1 MPTEYSLP
9 YHDDTALHADDY
21 SLNPGHDFTRNRKLS
36 LASLIRSLIAME
48 GNSINNELYDIF
60 NPGSDDGQ
68 FVTKSAFVQQRRKLK
83 HEALRNVL
91 HGFNRH
97 TEINDTNRH
106 DGYKLYAIDGTDVN
120 IAYNEDSD
128 TYFQGNGNNV
138 TGKGFKQFHM
148 NALFDITNS
157 TFHDAVIQPSPKENE
172 IEATRQLVRN
182 LDDKAPRIFIID
194 CGYCSLDLIATMQEN
209 PQSDYI
215 IRARSNFIREA
226 RNLPEAECDFDVS
239 FTITTRQTNENKE
252 TIRKGLMK
260 FMLIIGMFPGFL
272 GMICIYKILQ
282 AVGLQTS
289 IFGLF
294 LVYIAGSA
302 MNYYISKGFFDT
314 IPRSL
319 DEAALIDGANRN
331 TVFWRIIIPLSKPIV
346 VYTVLTAFLAPW
358 GDFMMANY
366 LVGRGS
372 QEAFTVAVGLQ
383 KWIQPTLSG
392 VYFTR
397 FCAGGVFV
405 SIPIVVLFFWLQR
418 YYVEGVTGGA
428 VKG

>member
-1 MPTEYSLP
+1 MRSKKIGQKGRRIISNTIIYIILVLISIIWVFPFFYLIIQSLRI
-9 YHDDTALHADDY
+9 D
-21 SLNPGHDFTRNRKLS
+21 NPGLS
-36 LASLIRSLIAME
+36 LTLFPDNWQYGLDNYI
-48 GNSINNELYDIF
+48 
-60 NPGSDDGQ
+60 
-68 FVTKSAFVQQRRKLK
+68 KL
-83 HEALRNVL
+83 
-91 HGFNRH
+91 F
-97 TEINDTNRH
+97 
-106 DGYKLYAIDGTDVN
+106 TDS
-120 IAYNEDSD
+120 AYNFGRWYLN
-128 TYFQGNGNNV
+128 TLIIAVLTTIFQTILV
-138 TGKGFKQFHM
+138 LMTAYALSRLRFKG
-148 NALFDITNS
+148 
-157 TFHDAVIQPSPKENE
+157 
-172 IEATRQLVRN
+172 
-182 LDDKAPRIFIID
+182 
-194 CGYCSLDLIATMQEN
+194 
-209 PQSDYI
+209 
-215 IRARSNFIREA
+215 
-226 RNLPEAECDFDVS
+226 
-239 FTITTRQTNENKE
+239 
-252 TIRKGLMK
+252 RKGLMK

-383 KWIQPTLSG
+383 QWIQPTLSG
-392 VYFTR
+392 MYFTR

-405 SIPIVVLFFWLQR
+405 SIPIVILFFWLQR

>member
-1 MPTEYSLP
+1 MSGRKIGQKGRRIISNTIIYIILVLISVIWLFPFFYLIIQSLRI
-9 YHDDTALHADDY
+9 D
-21 SLNPGHDFTRNRKLS
+21 NPGLS
-36 LASLIRSLIAME
+36 LTLFPDNFQYGFDNYI
-48 GNSINNELYDIF
+48 
-60 NPGSDDGQ
+60 
-68 FVTKSAFVQQRRKLK
+68 KL
-83 HEALRNVL
+83 
-91 HGFNRH
+91 F
-97 TEINDTNRH
+97 
-106 DGYKLYAIDGTDVN
+106 TDS
-120 IAYNEDSD
+120 AYNFGRWYLN
-128 TYFQGNGNNV
+128 TLIIAVLTTIFQTILV
-138 TGKGFKQFHM
+138 LMTAYALSRLRFKG
-148 NALFDITNS
+148 
-157 TFHDAVIQPSPKENE
+157 
-172 IEATRQLVRN
+172 
-182 LDDKAPRIFIID
+182 
-194 CGYCSLDLIATMQEN
+194 
-209 PQSDYI
+209 
-215 IRARSNFIREA
+215 
-226 RNLPEAECDFDVS
+226 
-239 FTITTRQTNENKE
+239 
-252 TIRKGLMK
+252 RKGLMK

-294 LVYIAGSA
+294 LVYISGSA

-331 TVFWRIIIPLSKPIV
+331 TVFWRIIIPLAKPIV

-383 KWIQPTLSG
+383 KWLGPTLSG
-392 VYFTR
+392 MYFTR

>member
-1 MPTEYSLP
+1 MRSKKFGQKGRRIISNTIIYVILVLVSIIWVFPFFYLIIQSLRI
-9 YHDDTALHADDY
+9 D
-21 SLNPGHDFTRNRKLS
+21 NPGLS
-36 LASLIRSLIAME
+36 LTLFPEDWQYGLDNYI
-48 GNSINNELYDIF
+48 ELF
-60 NPGSDDGQ
+60 TDG
-68 FVTKSAFVQQRRKLK
+68 
-83 HEALRNVL
+83 
-91 HGFNRH
+91 
-97 TEINDTNRH
+97 
-106 DGYKLYAIDGTDVN
+106 
-120 IAYNEDSD
+120 AYNFGRWYLN
-128 TYFQGNGNNV
+128 TLIIAVLTTIFQTILV
-138 TGKGFKQFHM
+138 LMTAYALSRLRFKG
-148 NALFDITNS
+148 
-157 TFHDAVIQPSPKENE
+157 
-172 IEATRQLVRN
+172 
-182 LDDKAPRIFIID
+182 
-194 CGYCSLDLIATMQEN
+194 
-209 PQSDYI
+209 
-215 IRARSNFIREA
+215 
-226 RNLPEAECDFDVS
+226 
-239 FTITTRQTNENKE
+239 
-252 TIRKGLMK
+252 RKGLMK

-383 KWIQPTLSG
+383 QWIQPTLSG
-392 VYFTR
+392 MYFTR

-405 SIPIVVLFFWLQR
+405 SIPIVILFFWLQR

>member
-1 MPTEYSLP
+1 MRSKKFGQKGRRIISNTIIYIILVLISIVWVFPFFYLIIQSLRI
-9 YHDDTALHADDY
+9 D
-21 SLNPGHDFTRNRKLS
+21 NPGLS
-36 LASLIRSLIAME
+36 LTLFPEDWQYGLDNYIKL
-48 GNSINNELYDIF
+48 F
-60 NPGSDDGQ
+60 TDD
-68 FVTKSAFVQQRRKLK
+68 
-83 HEALRNVL
+83 
-91 HGFNRH
+91 
-97 TEINDTNRH
+97 
-106 DGYKLYAIDGTDVN
+106 
-120 IAYNEDSD
+120 AYNFGRWYLN
-128 TYFQGNGNNV
+128 TLIIAVLTTVFQTILV
-138 TGKGFKQFHM
+138 LMTAYALSRLRFKG
-148 NALFDITNS
+148 
-157 TFHDAVIQPSPKENE
+157 
-172 IEATRQLVRN
+172 
-182 LDDKAPRIFIID
+182 
-194 CGYCSLDLIATMQEN
+194 
-209 PQSDYI
+209 
-215 IRARSNFIREA
+215 
-226 RNLPEAECDFDVS
+226 
-239 FTITTRQTNENKE
+239 
-252 TIRKGLMK
+252 RKGLMK

-392 VYFTR
+392 MYFTR

>member
-1 MPTEYSLP
+1 MRSKKFGQKGRRIISNTIIYIILVLVSIIWVFPFFYLIVQSLRI
-9 YHDDTALHADDY
+9 D
-21 SLNPGHDFTRNRKLS
+21 NPGLS
-36 LASLIRSLIAME
+36 LTLFPEDWQYGLDNYIKL
-48 GNSINNELYDIF
+48 F
-60 NPGSDDGQ
+60 TDD
-68 FVTKSAFVQQRRKLK
+68 
-83 HEALRNVL
+83 
-91 HGFNRH
+91 
-97 TEINDTNRH
+97 
-106 DGYKLYAIDGTDVN
+106 
-120 IAYNEDSD
+120 AYNFGRWYLN
-128 TYFQGNGNNV
+128 TLIIAVLTTVFQTILV
-138 TGKGFKQFHM
+138 LMTAYALSRLRFKG
-148 NALFDITNS
+148 
-157 TFHDAVIQPSPKENE
+157 
-172 IEATRQLVRN
+172 
-182 LDDKAPRIFIID
+182 
-194 CGYCSLDLIATMQEN
+194 
-209 PQSDYI
+209 
-215 IRARSNFIREA
+215 
-226 RNLPEAECDFDVS
+226 
-239 FTITTRQTNENKE
+239 
-252 TIRKGLMK
+252 RKGLMK

-392 VYFTR
+392 MYFTR

-405 SIPIVVLFFWLQR
+405 SIPIVILFFWLQR